1 MDVLSRLAPSRLD
14 LRARVV
20 LFTSLLVVASL
31 LLLGTALHA
40 LLAKSLYTQQL
51 EQAKAEVEQLR
62 DQASATLTGSGNAST
77 TQVRQRICPL

>member
-1 MDVLSRLAPSRLD
+1 LARSASPTSRLGEPLTALTVLRRFAPSRLD

-40 LLAKSLYTQQL
+40 LLAKSLYTQ
-51 EQAKAEVEQLR
+51 
-62 DQASATLTGSGNAST
+62 
-77 TQVRQRICPL
+77 